1 MTEHISLEEEVKE
14 LKKELAI
21 HQYYLSEAYTNRNN
35 FQWKWDGKITQYKN
49 HLPYSKESY
58 DYIDKIIKDA
68 EAKEEILP
76 QEYYQ
81 LREELTH
88 QIEMIEDI
96 QEIRKDADPAFVDPH
111 VPDSI
116 RQEYEAKFG

>member
-49 HLPYSKESY
+49 HLPYAKESY